1 MFFLPD
7 VVFALFPSQS
17 WPLLV
22 PPELQHADFVG
33 ISDQI
38 GVGSH
43 KVSWPRI
50 VWAVVSQSCPFQA
63 RLYPFRMF
71 VAICF
76 AMTLTGMDQ
85 LSQRDQMQVM
95 QALNEMQMQE
105 GMESLFFV
113 LGKFSWKLL
122 DIFISLYMSSFR
134 NTWTIMQ
141 VVSGC
146 FGLLPQVLP
155 YRALTGDD
163 EYLQQPGREVLQR
176 MCHKLSHQGELER
189 AKRQSF
195 LSLTASGQKN
205 LCQCFV
211 GLLMD
216 LRMCSLF
223 TLLNL
228 KPFPPCNLQQFSAK
242 TPSW

>member
-1 MFFLPD
+1 
-7 VVFALFPSQS
+7 
-17 WPLLV
+17 
-22 PPELQHADFVG
+22 
-33 ISDQI
+33 
-38 GVGSH
+38 
-43 KVSWPRI
+43 
-50 VWAVVSQSCPFQA
+50 
-63 RLYPFRMF
+63 
-71 VAICF
+71 
-76 AMTLTGMDQ
+76 
-85 LSQRDQMQVM
+85 
-95 QALNEMQMQE
+95 
-105 GMESLFFV
+105 
-113 LGKFSWKLL
+113 
-122 DIFISLYMSSFR
+122 
-134 NTWTIMQ
+134 MQ